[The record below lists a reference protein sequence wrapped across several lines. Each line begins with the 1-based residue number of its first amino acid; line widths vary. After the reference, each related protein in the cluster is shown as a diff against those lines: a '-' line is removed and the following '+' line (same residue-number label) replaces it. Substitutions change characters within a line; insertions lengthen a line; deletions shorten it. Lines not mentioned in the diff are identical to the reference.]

1 MWIARP
7 PLLLWQVLFV
17 DIFTLLC
24 KVIFNADWH
33 GVRNKS
39 LMKTQI
45 LFATLLTLA
54 LFTAGHAQ
62 TLDKAKLDQF
72 LDRLAEKNKGMGSLT
87 LAKDGN
93 VLYSR
98 SFGYS
103 QISDNE
109 KKPLTA
115 ETKYRIA
122 SITKMFT
129 AVMIFQLVEEKK
141 LKLTDTLDRFFPQIP
156 NAARITIGQ
165 ILAHRSGI
173 HNIEADGSWGT
184 QPRTQ
189 TEVVARIA
197 EGQPDFEPDAGHRYS
212 NAGYNLLGYIVEK
225 VSGKPY
231 QETLKERIASKIGLK
246 DTYLGT
252 GKTNPRKNEA
262 LSYRYI
268 GGWKEAAELDF
279 SITGGAGSILSTP
292 VDMTKFI
299 QALFDLKLVSH
310 DSLKQMTTMR
320 DGEGMGMEPFSFA
333 GKTLYGHTGGS
344 GSSGAWLAYFPD
356 EKLAL
361 AYTTNAKIYSVSN
374 IVSGVFDIYWNRPF
388 QIPTFDAFDV
398 SPEVLDR
405 YVGVY
410 SITGTPRKVTVTR
423 DSSTLYF
430 QPAGQSAVPLE
441 ATAENKF
448 KIDPLVFFEFDPAK
462 GEMTIDRAGQKRI
475 FTKQE

>member
-1 MWIARP
+1 
-7 PLLLWQVLFV
+7 
-17 DIFTLLC
+17 
-24 KVIFNADWH
+24 
-33 GVRNKS
+33 
-39 LMKTQI
+39 MKTKI

-54 LFTAGHAQ
+54 LFTDGHAQ

-103 QISDNE
+103 QINGNE

-115 ETKYRIA
+115 ETKYRIG
-122 SITKMFT
+122 SITKTFT
-129 AVMIFQLVEEKK
+129 AVMIFQLVEEKR
-141 LKLTDTLDRFFPQIP
+141 LRLTDTLDRFFPQIP

-165 ILAHRSGI
+165 MLAHRSGI
-173 HNIEADGSWGT
+173 HNPEADGSWGK

-189 TEVVARIA
+189 DEVVARIA
-197 EGQPDFEPDAGHRYS
+197 QGRPDFEPDARHLYS
-212 NAGYNLLGYIVEK
+212 NAGYVLLGYIVGK
-225 VSGKPY
+225 VGRKPY
-231 QETLKERIASKIGLK
+231 QEALKERITSKIGLK
-246 DTYLGT
+246 DTYLGVGHT
-252 GKTNPRKNEA
+252 DPSKNEA
-262 LSYRYI
+262 LSYRYV

-279 SITGGAGSILSTP
+279 SVPGGAGSILSTP
-292 VDMTKFI
+292 TDMTKFI
-299 QALFDLKLVSH
+299 QALFDLRLVSR

-344 GSSGAWLAYFPD
+344 SSSGAWLAYFPE

-398 SPEVLDR
+398 STEVLER

-410 SITGTPRKVTVTR
+410 SIPGAPVKVTVTR
-423 DSSTLYF
+423 NGATLYF
-430 QPAGQSAVPLE
+430 QPAGQSAVPIE
-441 ATAENKF
+441 ATAEDKF
-448 KIDPLVFFEFDPAK
+448 KIEPWVVFEFDAAK
-462 GEMTIDRAGQKRI
+462 GEMTITRAGQKRV
-475 FTKQE
+475 FTKEK